1 MKEDLKNELTQ
12 EDKWALMTMIGVRWD
27 EASKL
32 SKDDAKF
39 LLERAREIQSQ
50 VKQQQ
55 QQQSVNDGNIN
66 LRPPNYT

>member
-1 MKEDLKNELTQ
+1 MANKLTQ

-27 EASKL
+27 ESDKL
-32 SKDDAKF
+32 SEGDAKF
-39 LLERAREIQSQ
+39 LLKRANEIQDQ

-55 QQQSVNDGNIN
+55 QQQSAGNVN

>member
-1 MKEDLKNELTQ
+1 MANKLTQ

-27 EASKL
+27 ESDKL
-32 SKDDAKF
+32 SESDAKF
-39 LLERAREIQSQ
+39 LLERANEIQDQ

-55 QQQSVNDGNIN
+55 KQQQSTGNVN